1 MSQIRHTFVVTVFE
15 DGRVAVVEDLHS
27 GAHARVDDV
36 AGVGSQI
43 AAWLAQPPSDALP
56 RGARDAVPRSVG
68 GASRPG
74 Q

>member
-1 MSQIRHTFVVTVFE
+1 VSQIRHTFVVTVFE

-43 AAWLAQPPSDALP
+43 AAWLARPPADDAL
-56 RGARDAVPRSVG
+56 PRSVG

-74 Q
+74 E